1 MSSAQPQSAQMIEL
15 IKTMRFPAAHDGYQE
30 EAVDAFLD
38 DIAAWLESVEKNQPA
53 AQAAPPARHSA
64 EDAGRLAER
73 TNSILAEAERA
84 AAGMRDDAEREARD
98 FLRRVKAKAEKAQR
112 DADQY
117 AATVRGSADSDGR
130 RMASDAK
137 RAADDVLAQAHAQ
150 AKEIIDDA
158 ERRQEQVQASIR
170 RLLEQEASILDSAAS
185 LRDQLGRM
193 VSDHARATRTGAPP
207 PPEPEPAKD
216 VIGIIRA
223 PGRSRGG
230 RRRGRKTW

>member
-1 MSSAQPQSAQMIEL
+1 MSAAQPQSDQMIEL
-15 IKTMRFPAAHDGYQE
+15 IRTMRFPNSSGGYQE

-38 DIAAWLESVEKNQPA
+38 DIAAWLESVQKSAPSPRPA
-53 AQAAPPARHSA
+53 A
-64 EDAGRLAER
+64 EDPGRLAER
-73 TNSILAEAERA
+73 TGSILEEAERA

-117 AATVRGSADSDGR
+117 AATVRGSADSDAR
-130 RMASDAK
+130 RMQGDAK
-137 RAADDVLAQAHAQ
+137 RSADDVLAQAHAQ

-170 RLLEQEASILDSAAS
+170 RLLEQEASILDEAAS

-193 VSDHARATRTGAPP
+193 VNDHARATRTGAPP
-207 PPEPEPAKD
+207 PDAQPEPKD

-230 RRRGRKTW
+230 RRRSRRSW

>member
-1 MSSAQPQSAQMIEL
+1 MSAAQPQSDQMIEL
-15 IKTMRFPAAHDGYQE
+15 IRTMRFPSAADGYQE

-38 DIAAWLESVEKNQPA
+38 DIAAWLESVEK
-53 AQAAPPARHSA
+53 AAPAPSPRASA

-117 AATVRGSADSDGR
+117 AATVRGSADSDVR
-130 RMASDAK
+130 RIQGDAK
-137 RAADDVLAQAHAQ
+137 RQADDVLAQAHAQ

-207 PPEPEPAKD
+207 PEEPPSQSKD

-230 RRRGRKTW
+230 RRRSRRTW

>member
-1 MSSAQPQSAQMIEL
+1 MSAAQPQSDQMIEL
-15 IKTMRFPAAHDGYQE
+15 IRTMRFPSATDGYQE

-38 DIAAWLESVEKNQPA
+38 DIAAWLESVQKGAPSAPA
-53 AQAAPPARHSA
+53 PRQSA

-117 AATVRGSADSDGR
+117 AATVRGSADSDAR
-130 RMASDAK
+130 RISSDAK

-170 RLLEQEASILDSAAS
+170 RLLEQEASILDEAAS

-207 PPEPEPAKD
+207 PKEQPDSKD

-230 RRRGRKTW
+230 RRRSRRTW

>member
-1 MSSAQPQSAQMIEL
+1 MIEL
-15 IKTMRFPAAHDGYQE
+15 IKTMRFPQASDGYQE

-38 DIAAWLESVEKNQPA
+38 DIAAWLETVRKQAQGPRPA
-53 AQAAPPARHSA
+53 A

-130 RMASDAK
+130 RMMGDAK
-137 RAADDVLAQAHAQ
+137 RAAEETLAKAHAQ
-150 AKEIIDDA
+150 AKEI
-158 ERRQEQVQASIR
+158 
-170 RLLEQEASILDSAAS
+170 LDEAAS
-185 LRDQLGRM
+185 LRDQLGRI

-207 PPEPEPAKD
+207 PPEEPPSKD
-216 VIGIIRA
+216 VIGIIRS
-223 PGRSRGG
+223 PGRARGG
-230 RRRGRKTW
+230 RRRSRRA

>member
-1 MSSAQPQSAQMIEL
+1 MSAAQPQAEQMIEL
-15 IKTMRFPAAHDGYQE
+15 IRTMRFPSQANGYQE

-38 DIAAWLESVEKNQPA
+38 DIAAWLESVEKSAPA
-53 AQAAPPARHSA
+53 APAPRQPA

-117 AATVRGSADSDGR
+117 AATVRGSADSDAR
-130 RMASDAK
+130 RMQGDAK
-137 RAADDVLAQAHAQ
+137 RAADDALAQAHAQ

-170 RLLEQEASILDSAAS
+170 RLLEQEASILDEAAS

-193 VSDHARATRTGAPP
+193 VSDHARATRTGVPAP
-207 PPEPEPAKD
+207 EEQPAPKD

-230 RRRGRKTW
+230 RRRSRRNW

>member
-1 MSSAQPQSAQMIEL
+1 MSTAQPRSDQMIEL
-15 IKTMRFPAAHDGYQE
+15 IRTMRFPNSADGYQE

-38 DIAAWLESVEKNQPA
+38 DIAAWLESVEKS
-53 AQAAPPARHSA
+53 APSPRRPA
-64 EDAGRLAER
+64 EDAGHLAER
-73 TNSILAEAERA
+73 TNSILAEAEKA

-117 AATVRGSADSDGR
+117 AATVRGSADSDVR
-130 RMASDAK
+130 RMQGDAK
-137 RAADDVLAQAHAQ
+137 RSADEALAQAHAQ

-170 RLLEQEASILDSAAS
+170 RLLEQEASILDEAAS
-185 LRDQLGRM
+185 LRDQLGRI
-193 VSDHARATRTGAPP
+193 VSDHARATRAGVP
-207 PPEPEPAKD
+207 PPEPEPESKD

-230 RRRGRKTW
+230 RRRSRRTW

>member
-1 MSSAQPQSAQMIEL
+1 MSAAQPQADQMIEL
-15 IKTMRFPAAHDGYQE
+15 IRTMRFPSAGSGYQE

-38 DIAAWLESVEKNQPA
+38 DIAAWLESVEKA
-53 AQAAPPARHSA
+53 AATQSPPPRQAA
-64 EDAGRLAER
+64 EDAGRIAER

-117 AATVRGSADSDGR
+117 AATVRGSADSDAR
-130 RMASDAK
+130 RMQGDAK
-137 RAADDVLAQAHAQ
+137 RAADDVLARAHAQ
-150 AKEIIDDA
+150 AKEIVDDA

-193 VSDHARATRTGAPP
+193 VSDHARATRTGPP
-207 PPEPEPAKD
+207 PPSEPRPQSKD
-216 VIGIIRA
+216 VIGILRA

-230 RRRGRKTW
+230 RRARRSW

>member
-1 MSSAQPQSAQMIEL
+1 
-15 IKTMRFPAAHDGYQE
+15 MRFPHSSDGYQE

-38 DIAAWLESVEKNQPA
+38 DIAAWLESVEKK
-53 AQAAPPARHSA
+53 APSPRPSA

-73 TNSILAEAERA
+73 TNSILEEAERA

-117 AATVRGSADSDGR
+117 ATTVRGSADSDAR
-130 RMASDAK
+130 RVAGDAK
-137 RAADDVLAQAHAQ
+137 RAADDTLAQAHAQ

-170 RLLEQEASILDSAAS
+170 RLLEQEASILDEAAS

-193 VSDHARATRTGAPP
+193 VNDHARATRTGTP
-207 PPEPEPAKD
+207 PPEEKAPPKD
-216 VIGIIRA
+216 VIGIIRS
-223 PGRSRGG
+223 PGRARSG
-230 RRRGRKTW
+230 RRRSRRTW

>member
-1 MSSAQPQSAQMIEL
+1 MSAAQPQSDQMIEL
-15 IKTMRFPAAHDGYQE
+15 IRTMRFPAATDGYQE

-38 DIAAWLESVEKNQPA
+38 DIAAWLESVERHA
-53 AQAAPPARHSA
+53 AAAPGPARPSA
-64 EDAGRLAER
+64 EDAGKLAER

-117 AATVRGSADSDGR
+117 ASTVRGAADADVR
-130 RMASDAK
+130 RMMSDAK
-137 RAADDVLAQAHAQ
+137 RQADETLAQANAE
-150 AKEIIDDA
+150 AKRIVDDA
-158 ERRQEQVQASIR
+158 ELRQEQVQASIR
-170 RLLEQEASILDSAAS
+170 RLLEQEASILDEAAS

-193 VSDHARATRTGAPP
+193 VSDHARATRSGVPP
-207 PPEPEPAKD
+207 PPAEPESKD

-230 RRRGRKTW
+230 RRRSRKTW

>member
-1 MSSAQPQSAQMIEL
+1 MSAAQPQSDQMIEL
-15 IKTMRFPAAHDGYQE
+15 IRTMRFPSSSNGYQE
-30 EAVDAFLD
+30 AAVDAFLD
-38 DIAAWLESVEKNQPA
+38 DIAAWLESVRKSDPS
-53 AQAAPPARHSA
+53 PRPSA

-117 AATVRGSADSDGR
+117 AATVRGAADSDAR

-137 RAADDVLAQAHAQ
+137 RAADETLAKAHAQ

-158 ERRQEQVQASIR
+158 ERRQEQVQQSIR
-170 RLLEQEASILDSAAS
+170 RLLEQEASILDEAAS

-193 VSDHARATRTGAPP
+193 VSDHARATRTGVPP
-207 PPEPEPAKD
+207 PDEKPPQKD

-230 RRRGRKTW
+230 RRRSRRTW